1 MFCSSALFEV
11 FRFSVKA
18 FGFCSTAGMAFLLV
32 LQWRQE
38 KLTSLE
44 KVTVQEPL

>member
-1 MFCSSALFEV
+1 MFCSRAFEV
-11 FRFSVKA
+11 FRFSVRA
-18 FGFCSTAGMAFLLV
+18 FGFCSTTGITFLLI

-44 KVTVQEPL
+44 KVTVQESF